1 MAACC
6 GRWLSEASLS
16 RIKYTKDANNYQR
29 AAAGLHSWIKNVV
42 TTQSELILKYTT
54 DFIKN
59 AASSLTVNK
68 EYWSSYRI
76 CIVSASV
83 AAVVY
88 KFFLGVFQPGVPF
101 CRK

>member
-1 MAACC
+1 MPTIIINELQLACMNIC
-6 GRWLSEASLS
+6 
-16 RIKYTKDANNYQR
+16 
-29 AAAGLHSWIKNVV
+29 WIKNVV

-59 AASSLTVNK
+59 ADSSLTVNK

-83 AAVVY
+83 DAVVY
-88 KFFLGVFQPGVPF
+88 KFF
-101 CRK
+101 